1 MIPSRDVL
9 LRRRRCRLL
18 IFGMVLGVLLPLF
31 QFSWITLAIGLTGVV
46 ALLIV
51 YRRECR
57 GAFAQEPA
65 HEDTHP
71 RDS

>member
-1 MIPSRDVL
+1 MIPSRAEL

-18 IFGMVLGVLLPLF
+18 IFGMVLGVLLPIF
-31 QFSWITLAIGLTGVV
+31 QFSWITLAVGATGVA

-57 GAFAQEPA
+57 GAFTQDST

>member
-1 MIPSRDVL
+1 MIPSRADL

-18 IFGMVLGVLLPLF
+18 AVGMVLGILLPIF
-31 QFSWITLAIGLTGVV
+31 QFSWITLAVAVTGVV

-57 GAFAQEPA
+57 GAFEQEPE

>member
-1 MIPSRDVL
+1 MIPSRADL

-31 QFSWITLAIGLTGVV
+31 QFSWITLTVCVIGVA

-71 RDS
+71 RDP

>member
-1 MIPSRDVL
+1 MIPSRAD
-9 LRRRRCRLL
+9 LRRAFLVTS
-18 IFGMVLGVLLPLF
+18 IFY
-31 QFSWITLAIGLTGVV
+31 VV

-57 GAFAQEPA
+57 GAFAQEPE

>member
-1 MIPSRDVL
+1 
-9 LRRRRCRLL
+9 
-18 IFGMVLGVLLPLF
+18 MVLGILLPIF
-31 QFSWITLAIGLTGVV
+31 QFSWITLAVAAAGVV

-57 GAFAQEPA
+57 GAFAQAPE
-65 HEDTHP
+65 HKDTHP